1 MKTFYKIVFMYNMAL
16 TAIGLADHSIDL
28 ITFCYRS
35 LPSMITD
42 AFIYRRYG
50 AMQAFLWL
58 VTFIKLRIF
67 IVRSLSIC
75 GWKYGVKL
83 SIQTLFNLQK
93 GKDIMTFLVSA
104 WKNGV

>member
-1 MKTFYKIVFMYNMAL
+1 MAL

-28 ITFCYRS
+28 ITFCYQS
-35 LPSMITD
+35 LPSIITD

-50 AMQAFLWL
+50 AMQPFLWFI
-58 VTFIKLRIF
+58 TFIKLRIF
-67 IVRSLSIC
+67 IVRSLLIW

-104 WKNGV
+104 WKKGV